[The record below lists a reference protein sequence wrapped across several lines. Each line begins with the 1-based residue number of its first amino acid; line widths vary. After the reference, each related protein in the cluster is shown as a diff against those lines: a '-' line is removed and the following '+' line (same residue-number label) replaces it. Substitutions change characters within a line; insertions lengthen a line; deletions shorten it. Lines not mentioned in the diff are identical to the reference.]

1 MELNEQH
8 AIDDDEATGAPGD
21 ATERPVD
28 PMQEQEW
35 LRAAA
40 IVNEHGEAP
49 EDDLLELIDLEVKHL
64 RETQDEG

>member
-1 MELNEQH
+1 MELNEQSPLDDQD
-8 AIDDDEATGAPGD
+8 AIGAPVDG
-21 ATERPVD
+21 TQRPVD

-40 IVNEHGEAP
+40 IVTEHGETP
-49 EDDLLELIDLEVKHL
+49 EDDLLELIDQEVRHL